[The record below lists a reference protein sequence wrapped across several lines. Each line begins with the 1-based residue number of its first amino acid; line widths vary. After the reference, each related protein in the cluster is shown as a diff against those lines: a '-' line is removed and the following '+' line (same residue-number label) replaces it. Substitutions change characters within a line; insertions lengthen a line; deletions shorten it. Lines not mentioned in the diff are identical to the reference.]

1 MKNHRK
7 FLLLALIMLLVG
19 VCMGF
24 TSCKDRNSPS
34 GRGPASYSGY
44 APTAEGMVGKWLDI
58 GVLMKFRWNG
68 STWDVAASD
77 MSTFFQDK
85 DLQVTSGYINYM
97 RVDDYTAMLEFN
109 LTYSYTYYSNRET
122 NTFKGSNIV
131 LDFNSSVGGTWSG
144 MIGSSPY
151 VDRIFRLSY

>member
-1 MKNHRK
+1 MKNQSSFR
-7 FLLLALIMLLVG
+7 FLAAVLLLVG
-19 VCMGF
+19 IGMGF
-24 TSCKDRNSPS
+24 TACKDRNAPS
-34 GRGPASYSGY
+34 GGGSTSYSGY
-44 APTAEGMVGKWLDI
+44 APTADGMVGKWLDI

-68 STWDVAASD
+68 STWDVEASD
-77 MSTFFQDK
+77 MSTFLQDR

-109 LTYSYTYYSNRET
+109 LTYSYTFYSNRET
-122 NTFKGSNIV
+122 NTFRGSNIV
-131 LDFNSSVGGTWSG
+131 LNFNSSVGGTWSG